1 MKWSIL
7 LASPAGGA
15 VSDREKGVR
24 RERRGRTTNGSG
36 VRDPWCGRRIL
47 CDQSE
52 TPRVA
57 DSVRSTLPALVVAF
71 MAPTCGL
78 GFGFAD
84 PPGDLLVDPF
94 RGHLSDYLLITIFFL
109 W

>member
-24 RERRGRTTNGSG
+24 RGASRTNDQREWSTRPVVWPPHSMRSVGNATGRGLCPFDAPRPRRGVHGSDL
-36 VRDPWCGRRIL
+36 RFR
-47 CDQSE
+47 
-52 TPRVA
+52 
-57 DSVRSTLPALVVAF
+57 
-71 MAPTCGL
+71 
-78 GFGFAD
+78 FGSAD

-109 W
+109 R

>member
-78 GFGFAD
+78 GSV
-84 PPGDLLVDPF
+84 PPTRQVTCWLTRSGDTF
-94 RGHLSDYLLITIFFL
+94 RITF
-109 W
+109 